1 MGRRYAYLTRSLTGP
16 AVFRPPARGQ
26 LVSGDANC
34 PSAVRVLVGRAESGY
49 AFAMRVRVRVP
60 ATSANLGPGFDAL
73 GLALALYNEVTIAE
87 SDSHALVVSIEGEGS
102 GRLDTGGDNVVA
114 RGARMAFEVA
124 GRPFR
129 GAAIHCVNR
138 IPLSRGLGSSAAAWV
153 GGLAGANAL
162 LGDPIDRQG
171 LVAIAARAEGHPD
184 NVAAAVLGG
193 LTVSCADGSAVAA
206 VSLRV
211 PPGLRFV
218 VLVPELESATREAR
232 AVLPNEVSRADAVF
246 NVQRVSLLLAALA
259 SGRIDLLSTAMHDRL
274 HQPYRLRLFPWMEA
288 VAAAAREAG
297 ALGCVLS
304 GAGPSMLAVVPGAA
318 GAVARAMAETLAS
331 GGLAGRAL
339 ELEVDVDGVVCAPC
353 EAAGLDSLSGAAVR
367 CTRVKKGTGALDQ
380 E

>member
-1 MGRRYAYLTRSLTGP
+1 
-16 AVFRPPARGQ
+16 
-26 LVSGDANC
+26 
-34 PSAVRVLVGRAESGY
+34 
-49 AFAMRVRVRVP
+49 
-60 ATSANLGPGFDAL
+60 
-73 GLALALYNEVTIAE
+73 
-87 SDSHALVVSIEGEGS
+87 
-102 GRLDTGGDNVVA
+102 
-114 RGARMAFEVA
+114 MAFEVA

-171 LVAIAARAEGHPD
+171 LVALGARAEGHPD

-193 LTVSCADGSAVAA
+193 LSVSCADGSAVAA

-246 NVQRVSLLLAALA
+246 NVQRVSLLLAALV
-259 SGRIDLLSTAMHDRL
+259 SGRVELLSTAMHDRL
-274 HQPYRLRLFPWMEA
+274 HQPYRLRLFPWMDK

-297 ALGCVLS
+297 ALGCALS
-304 GAGPSMLAVVPGAA
+304 GAGPAMLAVVSGAA
-318 GAVARAMAETLAS
+318 DAVARAMAETLA
-331 GGLAGRAL
+331 GAGLAGRAL
-339 ELEVDVDGVVCAPC
+339 DLEIDLDGVVCAP
-353 EAAGLDSLSGAAVR
+353 A
-367 CTRVKKGTGALDQ
+367 
-380 E
+380 